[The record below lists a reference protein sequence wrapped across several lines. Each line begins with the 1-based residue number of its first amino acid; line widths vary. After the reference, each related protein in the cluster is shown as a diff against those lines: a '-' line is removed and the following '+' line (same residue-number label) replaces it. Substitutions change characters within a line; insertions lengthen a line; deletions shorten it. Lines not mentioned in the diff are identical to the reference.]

1 MISLKITPKVR
12 SVPPW
17 GGKGCFPVKLDE
29 PPQIIFV
36 QEASTIFKSSGRKP
50 PPPTGGGSLLAFYVE
65 CDIINGP

>member
-12 SVPPW
+12 SVP
-17 GGKGCFPVKLDE
+17 PVKLDE

-50 PPPTGGGSLLAFYVE
+50 PPPPGSGFLVASYVE
-65 CDIINGP
+65 CDIKY